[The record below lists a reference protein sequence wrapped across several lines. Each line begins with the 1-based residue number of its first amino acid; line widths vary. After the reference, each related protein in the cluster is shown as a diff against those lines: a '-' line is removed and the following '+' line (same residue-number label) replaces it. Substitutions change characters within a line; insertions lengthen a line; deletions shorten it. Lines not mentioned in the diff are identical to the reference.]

1 MDTHIY
7 NIENFDYLYPDR
19 YIYINSQDGTGV
31 FGLDGVKINN
41 NLNFNWNYT
50 LTPPTGYSQ
59 VLSLDNINID
69 GTINHIYSE
78 GGIGNNKILIYQA
91 PNTFHTLTIPV
102 GTYTATDL
110 ETIINNQLTLIPLPI
125 SLKFNENTKKVE
137 FTNTGGEYQI
147 ITTPIE
153 ENLSFYNEL
162 MISPLG
168 LTTNQN
174 HIITTNGFGLSVSY
188 SPRCVDL
195 RRTRNIRI
203 IINYNTNSH
212 DTFSGVSSSNI
223 CSEIPI
229 PYYWDILPIS
239 YNLNSEFQFT
249 PKIQVPGG
257 SINNI
262 TFQVLSDTN
271 SFLNLNGGGY
281 RFQLVFRIYPE
292 IELPL
297 RDGETLA
304 EWERNRTKLADSK
317 IIDFNNKIRLKK
329 RKLKSIMKRNIK
341 LK

>member
-1 MDTHIY
+1 MDSRIY

-31 FGLDGVKINN
+31 FGIDGVKINN

-69 GTINHIYSE
+69 GTINHIYNE
-78 GGIGNNKILIYQA
+78 LGIGNNKILIYQS
-91 PNTFHTLTIPV
+91 PNTYYTLTIPI
-102 GTYTATDL
+102 GTYTANDL
-110 ETIINNQLTLIPLPI
+110 ETIINDQLTLLTLPI
-125 SLKFNENTKKVE
+125 TLKFNENTKKVE
-137 FTNTGGEYQI
+137 FTNTGAEYQI

-153 ENLSFYNEL
+153 QNLSFYNEL

-168 LTTNQN
+168 LTRLNN
-174 HIITTNGFGLSVSY
+174 FIITTNGFGLSVSY

-223 CSEIPI
+223 CTEVPI
-229 PYYWDILPIS
+229 PYFWNILPIS

-304 EWERNRTKLADSK
+304 EWEKNRTKEKEDKRILLNAK
-317 IIDFNNKIRLKK
+317 LKK
-329 RKLKSIMKRNIK
+329 LKMKSIMKRNIK